1 MISNDQILRFNWDR
15 DSDDFRTFSD
25 NDLIRLATYAV
36 AEHESLD
43 VESENDRFVIA
54 EIYRELRAHP
64 PEDCGGSIEIEA
76 YGNTYM
82 LATTDSAIDLAN
94 DIINEHADEQ
104 EAELDRT
111 LAINGVC
118 TTYVNFNRD
127 MFVQDC
133 GFDWAEYLVSYDG
146 VVNEIFTKEW
156 DSEGIARSL
165 EVYSIWRTD

>member
-1 MISNDQILRFNWDR
+1 MISNDQILRFNGLR
-15 DSDDFRTFSD
+15 DADDFRTFSD
-25 NDLIRLATYAV
+25 NDLIRLAVYAV

-43 VESENDRFVIA
+43 SRQEIA
-54 EIYRELRAHP
+54 DIYNELRVHP

-82 LATTDSAIDLAN
+82 LATTDSAIDLAS

-118 TTYVNFNRD
+118 TTYISFNRD

-133 GFDWAEYLVSYDG
+133 GYDWAEYLVSYDG

-156 DSEGIARSL
+156 DSEGICRPL